1 MLIAQ
6 GLETGMYLVG
16 REDGAIDPFF
26 VQVLDNGAMKC
37 HEDLEPLMDHAQD
50 HAGWWWS
57 RIGVPDFL
65 PDSKTLGRLPDIRK
79 ERGS

>member
-1 MLIAQ
+1 MVIAQ

-50 HAGWWWS
+50 HAIS
-57 RIGVPDFL
+57 VRNGVPNV
-65 PDSKTLGRLPDIRK
+65 RRI
-79 ERGS
+79 